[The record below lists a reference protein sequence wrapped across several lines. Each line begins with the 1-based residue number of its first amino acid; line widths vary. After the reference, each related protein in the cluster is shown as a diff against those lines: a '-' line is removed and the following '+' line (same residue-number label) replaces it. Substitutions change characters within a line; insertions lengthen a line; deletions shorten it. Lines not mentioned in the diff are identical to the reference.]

1 MKRLLVFP
9 LLFLLLAAQGQVDG
23 YEIKVTFK
31 PFKNQNIY
39 LGYYFGA
46 KQYPIIDSAVL
57 NEKSEAIFKGNK
69 KLGRGIYLL
78 GYPNKNGFF
87 EVLID
92 YNQHFSIVIDTSSSL
107 SAIKFT
113 NSPYNTEF
121 NAYQRYMGEKGSAIT
136 NARNQ
141 LVLSTTKKDSAN
153 WNEKIKSTDI
163 LIAKYRDSLI
173 KKDPVGILSRLLKG
187 MEEPIVPPAALH
199 PGGKY
204 DSAYAYRYYKNNF
217 WNGVDFYDDLFA
229 RTTFFEGKF
238 DKYFENVVAPHPD
251 SVIKEIDWMLA
262 FASIS
267 PDMTRFLLPKLINR
281 YYNQKYMWEDAVF
294 VHLYE
299 KYLANKEYSFLNE
312 KAKKLV
318 TDRAFSLMANIYGTP
333 AADIELPD
341 SSGKKIS
348 LYTQNVPYILVCF
361 WDATCGH
368 CKETLPKIDSIY
380 RTKWKAAGLKIYS
393 VSKQTDGTIND
404 WKKFI
409 AENKLEWMNVFYSKA
424 EEKERVINNIPG
436 YSQLYDVQS
445 FPTLYLLDK
454 DKRII
459 AKKLTYLQMDE
470 VLTLKMK
477 ASN

>member
-9 LLFLLLAAQGQVDG
+9 LLFLLLAAPGQADG

-31 PFKNQNIY
+31 PFKNQYIY
-39 LGYYFGA
+39 LGHYFGA

-57 NEKSEAIFKGNK
+57 NEKSVAVFKRNK

-92 YNQHFSIVIDTSSSL
+92 KNQHFSIVIDTSSSL
-107 SAIKFT
+107 KAIKFT
-113 NSPYNTEF
+113 NSPYNAEF
-121 NAYQRYMGEKGSAIT
+121 NAYQRYMGEKGSAIS

-153 WNEKIKSTDI
+153 WIEKIKSTEI

-173 KKDPVGILSRLLKG
+173 KKDPAGILSRLLKG

-204 DSAYAYRYYKNNF
+204 DSAYAYRYYKKNY
-217 WNGVDFYDDLFA
+217 WNGVDFYDDMFA
-229 RTTFFEGKF
+229 RTSFFEGKF
-238 DKYFENVVAPHPD
+238 DKYFEQVVAPNAD
-251 SVIKEIDWMLA
+251 SIIKEIDWMLA
-262 FASIS
+262 YASIS
-267 PDMTRFLLPKLINR
+267 PEMTRFLMPKLINR

-299 KYLANKEYSFLNE
+299 KYLANKEYPFLNE

-348 LYTQNVPYILVCF
+348 LYAQNFPYTLVCF

-380 RTKWKAAGLKIYS
+380 RTKWKAAGLKIYA

-424 EEKERVINNIPG
+424 EEKERVTNNIPG

-470 VLTLKMK
+470 VLTMKMK

>member
-92 YNQHFSIVIDTSSSL
+92 YNQHFSIVIDTSSAL

-136 NARNQ
+136 DARNQ

-380 RTKWKAAGLKIYS
+380 RTKWKAAGLKIYA